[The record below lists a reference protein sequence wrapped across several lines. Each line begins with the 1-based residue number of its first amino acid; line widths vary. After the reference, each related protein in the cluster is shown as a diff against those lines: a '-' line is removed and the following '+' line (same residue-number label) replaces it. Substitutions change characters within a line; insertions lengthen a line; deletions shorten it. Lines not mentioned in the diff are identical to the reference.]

1 MVGDIAAEGDW
12 TGHDVFVCG
21 SPAMVEATIKR
32 LISSGV
38 PENRIKFEEF
48 GEA

>member
-1 MVGDIAAEGDW
+1 
-12 TGHDVFVCG
+12 VCG

-38 PENRIKFEEF
+38 PEKRIRFEEF